1 METDRLD
8 IFLHDYCG
16 WCFKVSRSM
25 SYQTSELTM
34 PKEKRPSDSSDD
46 AYDNDREIFY
56 YPQRRIQR
64 AGAVISVLFSAI
76 LLIGAIVCLLLVSDR
91 SINIRVALI
100 VLFTSLFA
108 LVVGLLTNA
117 RRAEIFGATAA

>member
-1 METDRLD
+1 M
-8 IFLHDYCG
+8 
-16 WCFKVSRSM
+16 K
-25 SYQTSELTM
+25 LTIC
-34 PKEKRPSDSSDD
+34 KKRRPPESDDD
-46 AYDNDREIFY
+46 AYDTDRAMFY

-64 AGAVISVLFSAI
+64 AGAIISILFRAI
-76 LLIGAIVCLLLVSDR
+76 LLVGGIVCLLLVSDY
-91 SINIRVALI
+91 SITIRVGLI

>member
-1 METDRLD
+1 MKDR
-8 IFLHDYCG
+8 
-16 WCFKVSRSM
+16 VTR
-25 SYQTSELTM
+25 LTAI
-34 PKEKRPSDSSDD
+34 KEKQQPESGDD
-46 AYDNDREIFY
+46 TYGINREIFY
-56 YPQRRIQR
+56 YPQRRIER
-64 AGAVISVLFSAI
+64 AGAVLSVLFSAI

-91 SINIRVALI
+91 SINIRVGLI

>member
-1 METDRLD
+1 MKR
-8 IFLHDYCG
+8 
-16 WCFKVSRSM
+16 SRESG
-25 SYQTSELTM
+25 
-34 PKEKRPSDSSDD
+34 DD
-46 AYDNDREIFY
+46 AYSNSREILY

-64 AGAVISVLFSAI
+64 AGAVISGLFSAI
-76 LLIGAIVCLLLVSDR
+76 LLIGPIICLLLVSDR
-91 SINIRVALI
+91 SINIRVGLI